1 MEIWHTHYDPYGPPR
16 KVAGTLL
23 DCDQWMSHD
32 VSRSGIFADYLYAP
46 ELVPSKSTGL
56 DPAAERS
63 LMEHITATTDM
74 SRPLGITDV
83 SGAQDDDGNGG
94 GALRYLVR
102 VSARSL
108 YDDGE
113 GPAWGV
119 ITFGLYET
127 GWNRVPEN
135 PHPGY
140 DHMRPFCA
148 NCGY

>member
-1 MEIWHTHYDPYGPPR
+1 MEFWHTHYDPYGPPR

-32 VSRSGIFADYLYAP
+32 VSRSGIHADYPYAP
-46 ELVPSKSTGL
+46 ELVPSKSTGM

-83 SGAQDDDGNGG
+83 SGPQDDDGNGR

-102 VSARSL
+102 VSARTPH
-108 YDDGE
+108 G
-113 GPAWGV
+113 AWGV
-119 ITFGLYET
+119 ITFGLYDT

-140 DHMRPFCA
+140 PHWSSFCE
-148 NCGY
+148 NCGH